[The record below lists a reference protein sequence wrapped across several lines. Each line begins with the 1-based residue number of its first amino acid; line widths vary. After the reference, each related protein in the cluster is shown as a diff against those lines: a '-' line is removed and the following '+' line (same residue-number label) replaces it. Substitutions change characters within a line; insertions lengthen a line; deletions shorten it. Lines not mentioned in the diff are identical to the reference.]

1 VPFKVLTLNPSGL
14 FCFDKHKTINID
26 NLGTVLLEGVN
37 LDRHGNSN
45 GAGKT
50 SLFHAIVQILYG
62 RNPPGESADKTV
74 NQFLGK
80 YFGRITLLDKSN
92 KKWRITDCRKW
103 RKTDKYP
110 TELFDEVEEPSE
122 IHANG
127 LRYSG
132 TDVYLELWDQDANI
146 WRDERASNKNVGD
159 ARLDVKST
167 RKKIIEV
174 LDVDYEQFMSIA
186 YLAQQQT
193 LKFLEGSHKEKL
205 QVIAELGDI
214 QAWDERIIKIK
225 ADVAQK
231 ESEKDRLEA
240 KLSGL
245 GQLTFIKPDEVIKH
259 GLLTDIQSIKE
270 LVSGCD
276 IELELT
282 MQKSIKWTAD
292 VASIKDNV
300 ATTLNNIKISQN
312 NCQDAQNQVNA
323 AGTGYMLECERIR
336 SKPRPFELDRINTNI
351 SELNGQVAARRYDL
365 EQLLTGAGKCPRC
378 RTNVSNDHLI
388 RHRELLNLDI
398 KTIEAQ
404 IDVLKEKLGKAS
416 IEWET
421 DVGEQLNETEKAY
434 QDNKQKLIT
443 IQTFYES
450 QLNVYTTKFSSL
462 QRELLDLGQD
472 PKALASNIEQRRLA
486 SLAQKSM
493 KEMALNNWQ
502 EQFNKFNEYEQI
514 VCQTKLFLG
523 SIDYTTKHL
532 RTLEKLFGDKGIK
545 AFKLNNLLNMLN
557 QVLDKYIDIVSDGSL
572 KVWVTQYREKSD
584 GDVATDLQIMV
595 RDNQKCE
602 VPFGL
607 YSGGERQQ
615 IMLAFIGAFWQLA
628 SKCGAGVNIMCL
640 DEVAANLDNWNT
652 QLFFNFLESMH
663 THGNATSIFVVT
675 HNTAIKD
682 QVKFD
687 QTWTVTR
694 KNGLSQLTN

>member
-1 VPFKVLTLNPSGL
+1 VPFKILTINPTGL
-14 FCFDKHKTINID
+14 FCFDKHKTINVD

-37 LDRHGNSN
+37 LDNHGNSN
-45 GAGKT
+45 GSGKT

-62 RNPPGESADKTV
+62 RNPPGEGADKTV

-92 KKWRITDCRKW
+92 QKWRITDCRKW

-110 TELFDEVEEPSE
+110 TELFEEIEEPSE
-122 IHANG
+122 IHTNG

-132 TDVYLELWDQDANI
+132 TDVYLELWDQDTNI

-167 RKKIIEV
+167 RKKIIDI

-214 QAWDERIIKIK
+214 KVWDERISKIK
-225 ADVAQK
+225 ADITQK

-245 GQLTFIKPDEVIKH
+245 GQLTFIKPDEAIKY

-270 LVSGCD
+270 TVKECD
-276 IELELT
+276 TELELM
-282 MQKSIKWTAD
+282 MQKSIKWTSD
-292 VASIKDNV
+292 VAGIKDNIN
-300 ATTLNNIKISQN
+300 TTLNDIKVSQN
-312 NCQDAQNQVNA
+312 NCQDAQSKVNA
-323 AGTGYMLECERIR
+323 AGATYMLECERIR

-351 SELNGQVAARRYDL
+351 SELNGQKATRRYDL

-378 RTNVSNDHLI
+378 RTNVSTDHLI

-421 DVGEQLNETEKAY
+421 DVGEQLNKTERAY

-462 QRELLDLGQD
+462 QRGILDLGQD
-472 PKALASNIEQRRLA
+472 PKTLAYGIEQRRLTA
-486 SLAQKSM
+486 LAQKSM
-493 KEMALNNWQ
+493 KEMSLNNWQ
-502 EQFNKFNEYEQI
+502 EQLNKFNEYEQVI
-514 VCQTKLFLG
+514 CQTKLFLG

-532 RTLEKLFGDKGIK
+532 RALEKLFGDKGIK

-640 DEVAANLDNWNT
+640 DEVAANLDNYNT

-663 THGNATSIFVVT
+663 THSNATSIFVVT

-694 KNGLSQLTN
+694 KNGLSQITN